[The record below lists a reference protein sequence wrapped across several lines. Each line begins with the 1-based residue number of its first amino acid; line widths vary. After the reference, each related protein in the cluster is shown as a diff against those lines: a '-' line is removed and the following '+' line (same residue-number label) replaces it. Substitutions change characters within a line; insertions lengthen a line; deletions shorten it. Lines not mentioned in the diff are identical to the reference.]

1 MRLCIPVIWMVARM
15 RSTVALNK
23 MPKPVPMKPRT
34 ENQRKYVDL
43 LHGGATPVVFGV
55 GPAGCGKTLF
65 ACNAALRSL
74 KAHEVSRIVITRP
87 LVAVEGESI
96 GYLPGTMRSKMDPWT
111 RPIVDVLTELM
122 NKEYVEALLASGIA
136 EISPLGYMRG
146 RTFKDAFIIADEM
159 QNSTPNQMK
168 MLLTRIGEGSR
179 LIVNG
184 DPGQSDAGP
193 YESGLD
199 DILKRIERHKE
210 SSPGDLIRVVQMDA
224 DDIQR
229 SPVVA
234 HVINLYER
242 PF

>member
-1 MRLCIPVIWMVARM
+1 MRMAVPVIWMTTRM

-43 LHGGATPVVFGV
+43 LRDGVAPVVFGM

-65 ACNAALRSL
+65 ACDAAVRAL

-111 RPIVDVLTELM
+111 RPIVDVLAELM
-122 NKEYVEALLASGIA
+122 NKEYVDTMLTSGIA

-184 DPGQSDAGP
+184 DPRQSDAAP
-193 YESGLD
+193 HESGLD
-199 DILKRIERHKE
+199 DILKRIERHG
-210 SSPGDLIRVVQMDA
+210 SNDLIRVVQMDA

-242 PF
+242 SF